1 MGPCTPTKTQPFSI
15 RSVVYAC
22 VTLNMNNI
30 NWQCFGAW
38 DLQLYCKTAEQ
49 ARWTDCNEF
58 VFDDQEELQMFLDLN
73 EDGKEEFSPVD
84 TVLNKEKSMK
94 Y

>member
-1 MGPCTPTKTQPFSI
+1 MTI
-15 RSVVYAC
+15 
-22 VTLNMNNI
+22 
-30 NWQCFGAW
+30 
-38 DLQLYCKTAEQ
+38 QLRIC
-49 ARWTDCNEF
+49 CNEF

-94 Y
+94 YWVTFGELIASFQANILMTTEL

>member
-1 MGPCTPTKTQPFSI
+1 MTI
-15 RSVVYAC
+15 
-22 VTLNMNNI
+22 
-30 NWQCFGAW
+30 
-38 DLQLYCKTAEQ
+38 QLRIC
-49 ARWTDCNEF
+49 RNEF

-94 Y
+94 YWVTFGELIASFQANILMTTEL

>member
-1 MGPCTPTKTQPFSI
+1 MTI
-15 RSVVYAC
+15 
-22 VTLNMNNI
+22 
-30 NWQCFGAW
+30 
-38 DLQLYCKTAEQ
+38 QLRIC
-49 ARWTDCNEF
+49 RNEF
-58 VFDDQEELQMFLDLN
+58 VFDEQEELQMFLDLN